1 MQCIITFKKAWLT
14 KLILGQNFLCQFY
27 HPFIILIIV
36 IIFSLSL
43 SLSLWTTSLWT
54 RSQVRCLSI
63 LLSFS
68 FFVKSFL
75 SWLYTI
81 HVNVITIGDVFSE
94 CSITLDVI
102 HTRKCTAVMKIFP
115 RFIGNTS
122 NPLYAFIMSRTRFR
136 VNLHSIVAWMS
147 RNFFLETDAISR
159 KVIIEVFRTTP
170 WTKEVNW
177 TN

>member
-1 MQCIITFKKAWLT
+1 MSYKIDIGT
-14 KLILGQNFLCQFY
+14 KFSLSVLSSFY
-27 HPFIILIIV
+27 HPYHRYHLL
-36 IIFSLSL
+36 SLSL

-115 RFIGNTS
+115 RFTGNTS

-147 RNFFLETDAISR
+147 RNFFLETDAISL

>member
-36 IIFSLSL
+36 IILSL

-81 HVNVITIGDVFSE
+81 HVNVITIGDFFSE

-147 RNFFLETDAISR
+147 RNFFLETDAISL

>member
-1 MQCIITFKKAWLT
+1 MQCIITFKKAWVT

-36 IIFSLSL
+36 IIFSL

-147 RNFFLETDAISR
+147 RNFFLETDAISL